1 MQETQATA
9 AALEHVPGPERGY
22 ETGISVIGGTWSP
35 EEFTKRI
42 EREKAMRQ
50 ILKEYV
56 KSELKKGYHYDD
68 NIGGQKLAKPMLLQ
82 EGARAIAAIFGL
94 FFGEPKT
101 VEERLEGDHFRVRA
115 HIALF
120 NQAGVQIT
128 SGDALCSTREVK
140 YAFRKAEREC
150 PECGSAAIIKGRAEY
165 GGGYVCFA
173 KKGGCGAK
181 FDDTDERI
189 GEQRGGRVENPDL
202 ADVENTVLK
211 MAIKRAKVAAV
222 CDLPTVSEIFAP
234 EGSADTPVRVGDASS
249 PKESVRPKRAHDDK
263 SVVAPISP
271 VDVVCGFIDK
281 LVALKEPIADLKEL
295 YLPAGVEE
303 FKDLTAEQAED
314 IREDVLAALNTRLK
328 KSN

>member
-1 MQETQATA
+1 MNENTA
-9 AALEHVPGPERGY
+9 AATAIEVSPSGPERNH
-22 ETGISVIGGTWSP
+22 ETGISVIGGSWSP

-42 EREKAMRQ
+42 EREKAMRK
-50 ILKEYV
+50 ILKDYV
-56 KSELKKGYHYDD
+56 KSELRKGYHFDD

-101 VEERLEGDHFRVRA
+101 VEDRLDGDHFRVRA

-128 SGDALCSTREVK
+128 SGDGICSSRETK
-140 YAFRKAEREC
+140 YAYRKSEREC
-150 PECGSAAIIKGRAEY
+150 PECGAASIIKGKAEY
-165 GGGYVCFA
+165 GGGFVCFA

-181 FDDTDERI
+181 FAEDDQRI
-189 GEQRGGRVENPDL
+189 GEQRIGRVDNPDL

-234 EGSADTPVRVGDASS
+234 EGDADTSGSPAPAKGNGRTTASAAPQQPS
-249 PKESVRPKRAHDDK
+249 P
-263 SVVAPISP
+263 APPTSA
-271 VDVVCGFIDK
+271 VDVVVGFVEK
-281 LVALKEPIADLKEL
+281 LVNLGEPIADLNEL
-295 YLPAGVEE
+295 YLPAGVEK
-303 FKDLTAEQAED
+303 FADLSEEQAEE
-314 IREDVLAALNTRLK
+314 IRKDVNEALNAKLK